1 MDSIVRVA
9 CILGLSWGLIVQLG
23 CGSAQPPAPAKHDHA
38 HDHAK
43 HDHEETLAGEV
54 KHLQELNAKL
64 RDAFAKK
71 DLKTADELVHEVG
84 EVLDEV
90 HEFAEKEKLAGAALL
105 NVKGLASTLQG
116 HFKELDKQFH
126 GEKGASYEELAK
138 KIDEAVTKLAEAVKK

>member
-1 MDSIVRVA
+1 MCSIVR
-9 CILGLSWGLIVQLG
+9 LSSALALSLGLIVQLG
-23 CGSAQPPAPAKHDHA
+23 CGSAQPPAPKHNHV

-43 HDHEETLAGEV
+43 HDHDETLVGEV

-71 DLKTADELVHEVG
+71 DLKSADELVHEVG
-84 EVLDEV
+84 EVLEEV
-90 HEFAEKEKLAGAALL
+90 HEFAEKEKLEGAALL

-126 GEKGASYEELAK
+126 GEKGKPYEELSKPIDDAVAK
-138 KIDEAVTKLAEAVKK
+138 LVEAVKK